1 MREYPVILLT
11 GYLGAGKTT
20 LLNHLLTLPIFEGKR
35 VALVINEFGSLGID
49 SAMVREGDYAKF
61 EINKGSIF
69 CICVKT
75 DFLATLQKIADDI
88 EPDFVLIEAT
98 GVAETRDIVAFTREA
113 DMSGRY
119 KIKANICVVDAEN
132 FTKVAP
138 MLKAVKA
145 QVQWADGIVINK
157 TDLADSSTLRTLHE
171 LLTAMNR
178 QATIVTA
185 KHGTVPVSFVEG
197 LKHRERAGDL
207 LENPPDPLYSV
218 SFETDNPV
226 NHDIFMD
233 ALSQLGQNILRLKGH
248 IDFGE
253 GPVFVEK
260 YAEHVE
266 EKSPL
271 RPDTQGTAF
280 VVIAWKVKEEEELKR
295 KFEKAWDED

>member
-1 MREYPVILLT
+1 MREYPIILLT

-20 LLNHLLTLPIFEGKR
+20 LLNHLLTLPTFEGKR

-49 SAMVREGDYAKF
+49 GAMVREGDYEKF

-75 DFLATLQKIADDI
+75 DFIATLQKIADEV
-88 EPDFVLIEAT
+88 EPDIVLIEST
-98 GVAETRDIVAFTREA
+98 GVAETRDIVAFAREPN
-113 DMSGRY
+113 MSGRF
-119 KIKANICVVDAEN
+119 KIQANICVVDAEN

-178 QATIVTA
+178 HATIVTA
-185 KHGTVPVSFVEG
+185 KQGTVPVSFVEG

-207 LENPPDPLYSV
+207 LENPPDPLFSM
-218 SFETDNPV
+218 SFETDQTV
-226 NHDIFMD
+226 NRDAFND

-248 IDFGE
+248 IDFGD
-253 GPVFVEK
+253 GPVFIEK
-260 YAEHVE
+260 YGDHLD
-266 EKSPL
+266 EKPPI
-271 RPDTQGTAF
+271 RPDSKATAF
-280 VVIAWKVKEEEELKR
+280 VVIAWKVKEEELERLFK
-295 KFEKAWDED
+295 KAWGGE